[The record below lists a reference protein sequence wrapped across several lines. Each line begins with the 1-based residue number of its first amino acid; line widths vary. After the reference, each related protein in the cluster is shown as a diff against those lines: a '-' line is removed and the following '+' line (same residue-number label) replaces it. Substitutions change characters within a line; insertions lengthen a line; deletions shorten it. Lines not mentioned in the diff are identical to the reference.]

1 MHESPKRLETYV
13 YFNVHPKVFT
23 KFKEEGASIIHHH
36 AITIVTKCIF
46 NLLFSYDTLITHH
59 FITVLIVAR
68 HPASSIFCVLRL
80 PASME
85 KDLIRLL
92 NEEKWKEIKKLLVS
106 KRTQVTS
113 PVLRIAVKKN
123 EVPLEIIRIL
133 LSSAKLKTQRMIFEY
148 ACANETK
155 IEVKEL
161 ILEEMNPSPSMAET
175 LLLAAMKHE
184 NKDAINMIIE
194 KIVLC
199 LAPGFHTNTFIE
211 DYIFQNLC
219 ELLMSPFVQNDLIFS
234 SEALHA
240 AASRGHNQLA
250 NFILGKFPGTL
261 KIKDKDGNLPLHCA
275 CLCRNMDV
283 ASTLLRGGIETNQFK
298 DGDVGG
304 LLSLNKSKKSALR
317 LTCGSGN
324 DGARISQVATW
335 LIDVNLD
342 LFSNPNV
349 IKEVQLAH
357 LVARYGDLSTMNVLL
372 EGCPLSIQWKDQF
385 GSTPL
390 SAAFEYGRFD
400 LALVIYDTA
409 KRHGNMNHF
418 KLVKDAIFT
427 ALDREADPN
436 LCVVFM
442 ADAGIDPLHM
452 RETLLLHHVAGK
464 GSPSNAALLIESYT
478 FALTK
483 RDTHGC
489 LPIHWACRH
498 HNTDMIQYLVTE
510 ACLIDE
516 FQDLYGGLLA
526 QSNEGEVPIH
536 SLLAA
541 FNEVDDNIFQ
551 ISECIIACMES
562 ARSLPILHY
571 AISKLDLE
579 SDMMKEFI
587 EIFNPNPC
595 TAWEGGKT
603 ALHSAIDAC
612 VYGADPEDRLN
623 LLKIVMRYDRDY
635 RWLHFGA
642 SSQTAQA
649 VHYAVSLDFSWDPH
663 VKMLAE
669 GDFHSLSEPH
679 DATGLL
685 PFMLAA
691 TRPNCDLDIIY
702 GLLRTDPSF

>member
-1 MHESPKRLETYV
+1 MTNCSQKKKGGGVPVCHHHASSIYILLSSFIISYSSSHRS
-13 YFNVHPKVFT
+13 
-23 KFKEEGASIIHHH
+23 ASSSIIHL
-36 AITIVTKCIF
+36 CISRF
-46 NLLFSYDTLITHH
+46 P
-59 FITVLIVAR
+59 V
-68 HPASSIFCVLRL
+68 
-80 PASME
+80 SME
-85 KDLIRLL
+85 KDLIKLL
-92 NEEKWKEIKKLLVS
+92 NEEKWEEIKLLVS

-113 PVLRIAVKKN
+113 PVLRTAVKKN
-123 EVPLEIIRIL
+123 EVPLEIIRML
-133 LSSAKLKTQRMIFEY
+133 LSSAKLKTQRIIFEY
-148 ACANETK
+148 ACANETVK
-155 IEVKEL
+155 EVKEL

-175 LLLAAMKHE
+175 LLLAAMRYE
-184 NKDAINMIIE
+184 NEDAMNMIME
-194 KIVLC
+194 NIVLC
-199 LAPGFHTNTFIE
+199 LAPGFHTNTFLE
-211 DYIFQNLC
+211 DCIFQKLC
-219 ELLMSPFVQNDLIFS
+219 ELLMSSSFVQNDLIFS
-234 SEALHA
+234 SQALHA

-250 NFILGKFPGTL
+250 KFILGKFPGTL
-261 KIKDKDGNLPLHCA
+261 TIKDKDGNLPLHCA
-275 CLCRNMDV
+275 CQCRNMDV

-317 LTCGSGN
+317 LACGSGN

-335 LIDVNLD
+335 LIGVNLD
-342 LFSNPNV
+342 LISNPNV

-357 LVARYGDLSTMNVLL
+357 LVARYGDLSTIHILL
-372 EGCPLSIQWKDQF
+372 DGCPLSIQWKDQF
-385 GSTPL
+385 GATPL

-400 LALVIYDTA
+400 LALVIYDAA
-409 KRHGNMNHF
+409 KRHETINHF

-427 ALDREADPN
+427 ALDRGADPN
-436 LCVVFM
+436 LCVAFM
-442 ADAGIDPLHM
+442 TDAGIDQLHM

-464 GSPSNAALLIESYT
+464 GSPSHAALLVESYT
-478 FALTK
+478 SALTK
-483 RDTHGC
+483 RDTYGC

-498 HNTDMIQYLVTE
+498 QNSDMIRYLVTE
-510 ACLIDE
+510 ACRIDE

-541 FNEVDDNIFQ
+541 FNEVDDNILQ
-551 ISECIIACMES
+551 VSECISACMES
-562 ARSLPILHY
+562 ARGVPILHY
-571 AISKLDLE
+571 AISKLGLE
-579 SDMMKEFI
+579 SDIMEEIIK
-587 EIFNPNPC
+587 IFNPNPC

-612 VYGADPEDRLN
+612 KYSADPEERLN

-635 RWLHFGA
+635 RRLHFGA

-649 VHYAVSLDFSWDPH
+649 VHYAVCLDFSWDPH

-691 TRPNCDLDIIY
+691 TRPKCDLDIIY